1 MRDHSARRWIGVALV
16 VQCLGYVVDAVWHGW
31 LSPGVEPRTLGEM
44 ARHLGTVHLALYLGA
59 AGVLFATSRGLVRDL
74 RRAGLGVAQPIA
86 VAGSLLT
93 AGAEAWHAYAHLRLD
108 THGAPIAGSLSVVGF
123 LVVVITMAVSG
134 RTRRRRTEAARG
146 RRVA

>member
-1 MRDHSARRWIGVALV
+1 
-16 VQCLGYVVDAVWHGW
+16 
-31 LSPGVEPRTLGEM
+31 
-44 ARHLGTVHLALYLGA
+44 
-59 AGVLFATSRGLVRDL
+59 VLFATSRGLVRDL

-86 VAGSLLT
+86 VAGSLLA
-93 AGAEAWHAYAHLRLD
+93 AGAEAWHAYAHLRPD

-123 LVVVITMAVSG
+123 LVVAITMAVSG